1 MNNRFI
7 STRTAFILV
16 SLVTLVLIIG
26 SAVLSRVVF
35 KAASS
40 TATLYF
46 SQSAISAKPETTF
59 NVDILADLSAPS
71 DLTGVQIELNFDPKI
86 LKPTD
91 AKPAALW
98 KQVLSKVDNNKWL
111 LVMVPSES
119 QTQTS
124 KAVTRMGLAH
134 LTFTSLAEG
143 ATNLTLTPAN
153 TILAASNAPGATRV
167 ENIVESVVD
176 TQVRVSSSAP
186 LTPDSQSLR
195 VDSTDT
201 QDELDYSSQRIISTS
216 QVLTPNSAVI
226 LVQLE
231 QPARVSIA
239 FGTTTALGNR
249 ADHSTRTD
257 QAAIRIAGLEAGGR
271 YYYQVVAEDENAT
284 NRVLGQIKSF
294 ELPVLSS
301 TNTVKRAELTIFP
314 ARAATNATA
323 YAVFYDEEGGV
334 VGGLEPQLQI
344 DSEQVSAT
352 KFSEVAGLYQAA
364 VSFLNTKKQI
374 ASYTLILNGQQYDTA
389 SAVFDPTLDESSA
402 SSTPSILSLKLDQK
416 TINLILALVA
426 GLFLLGLGFYKLAR
440 IR

>member
-1 MNNRFI
+1 MNNRLV

-46 SQSAISAKPETTF
+46 SQFALSAKPEASFT
-59 NVDILADLSAPS
+59 VDVLADLSAPT

-86 LKPTD
+86 LEPTN
-91 AKPAALW
+91 AEPAALW

-111 LVMVPSES
+111 LVMVPLNS
-119 QTQTS
+119 QIQTS
-124 KAVTRMGLAH
+124 KAETRMALAH
-134 LTFTSLAEG
+134 LTFTTLSQG
-143 ATNLTLTPAN
+143 ATNLTFTPAN
-153 TILAASNAPGATRV
+153 TILAVSNAPGAKGV
-167 ENIVESVVD
+167 ENAVESVVD

-186 LTPDSQSLR
+186 LIPSSQSLR
-195 VDSTDT
+195 VDSADS
-201 QDELDYSSQRIISTS
+201 QDELAFSSQRIISTS
-216 QVLTPNSAVI
+216 QVLAPDSAVI
-226 LVQLE
+226 LVHLE

-239 FGTTTALGNR
+239 FGATTALGNR

-257 QAAIRIAGLEAGGR
+257 QAAIRIAGLEAGER

-301 TNTVKRAELTIFP
+301 LNIVERAELIVFP

-323 YAVFYDEEGGV
+323 YAIFYDKEDKV
-334 VGGLEPQLQI
+334 IGGLEPSLQS
-344 DSEQVSAT
+344 DNEKSTTTA
-352 KFSEVAGLYQAA
+352 FSEVTGLYQAA
-364 VSFLNTKKQI
+364 LTSLDTKKQTVRY
-374 ASYTLILNGQQYDTA
+374 SLMLNDQKYSTA
-389 SAVFDPTLDESSA
+389 STIFDPSLASTKVSSNQ
-402 SSTPSILSLKLDQK
+402 PLLGLSLDQK
-416 TINLILALVA
+416 TINLILALIA

-440 IR
+440 AR